1 MYKELNTYFPHG
13 LEGDGI
19 FKAIAGISWFPGV
32 VPENVDTYFMLK
44 HGEKLASKVC
54 DKFADDDG
62 IIQGAKLRQL
72 AQVIHNAYIVNWEHE
87 YKTLTVEYNPIENT
101 DFVET
106 IKDKTH
112 KDTEG
117 NNITTGKTT
126 TSNEDVT
133 TGSYSNSNVTTGK
146 FENADITTGK
156 YENADITTGKFEN
169 ADVTT
174 GKVNN
179 VDVTTG
185 KTTKTDEVNVAG
197 FDSATNVPQSDS
209 SSTTDYTGDGTDPMT
224 VNRTTDYTGDGTDPM
239 TLTRTTDYTGDGS
252 DPLTVNHTTD
262 YTGDGTDPLT
272 VNHTTNYTGDGTDPL
287 TVTLTTDYG
296 SENSNP
302 LTVKSS
308 STVDYGTKSGTPLT
322 VDATGSED
330 GTYERELRRHGN
342 IGVTTN
348 AQMISSDIDVWKLNN
363 FYDILCSDICKVIAL
378 SIF

>member
-1 MYKELNTYFPHG
+1 MYKELNTYFPNG

-72 AQVIHNAYIVNWEHE
+72 AQVIHNAYIKNWEHE

-101 DFVET
+101 DYTET
-106 IKDKTH
+106 IKDKDH
-112 KDTEG
+112 RDTEG
-117 NNITTGKTT
+117 GT
-126 TSNEDVT
+126 
-133 TGSYSNSNVTTGK
+133 
-146 FENADITTGK
+146 
-156 YENADITTGKFEN
+156 
-169 ADVTT
+169 
-174 GKVNN
+174 
-179 VDVTTG
+179 VTTG
-185 KTTKTDEVNVAG
+185 KTVDTSVTTGKLKNDSDVNVAG
-197 FDSATNVPQSDS
+197 FDSASNVPSSDS
-209 SSTTDYTGDGTDPMT
+209 TS
-224 VNRTTDYTGDGTDPM
+224 
-239 TLTRTTDYTGDGS
+239 
-252 DPLTVNHTTD
+252 TTD

-272 VNHTTNYTGDGTDPL
+272 VTNTT
-287 TVTLTTDYG
+287 
-296 SENSNP
+296 
-302 LTVKSS
+302 
-308 STVDYGTKSGTPLT
+308 DYGTKSGTPMT
-322 VDATGSED
+322 VDNTGSSD
-330 GTYERELRRHGN
+330 GTYERELRKHGN

>member
-1 MYKELNTYFPHG
+1 MYKELNTYFPNG
-13 LEGDGI
+13 LIGDGI
-19 FKAIAGISWFPGV
+19 FKAIAQISWFPGV
-32 VPENVDTYFMLK
+32 VPEHVDTYFMLK

-62 IIQGAKLRQL
+62 IIQGAKLNQL
-72 AQVIHNAYIVNWEHE
+72 AAVIHNAYIVNWEHE

-133 TGSYSNSNVTTGK
+133 TGAYSNSNV
-146 FENADITTGK
+146 
-156 YENADITTGKFEN
+156 TTGKFEN

-185 KTTKTDEVNVAG
+185 KTTKTDEFNVAG
-197 FDSATNVPQSDS
+197 FDSASNVPQSDS

-239 TLTRTTDYTGDGS
+239 T
-252 DPLTVNHTTD
+252 VNHTTD
-262 YTGDGTDPLT
+262 
-272 VNHTTNYTGDGTDPL
+272 YTGDGTDPL

>member
-1 MYKELNTYFPHG
+1 MYKELNTYFPNG

-62 IIQGAKLRQL
+62 IIQGDKLKQL

-112 KDTEG
+112 KATEG

-133 TGSYSNSNVTTGK
+133 TGKYTNDTVTTGK
-146 FENADITTGK
+146 FL
-156 YENADITTGKFEN
+156 N

-174 GKVNN
+174 GKFSNADVTTGKFSNE
-179 VDVTTG
+179 DVTTG
-185 KTTKTDEVNVAG
+185 KTASTNEVNVAG
-197 FDSATNVPQSDS
+197 FDSVSNVSQSDS
-209 SSTTDYTGDGTDPMT
+209 ASTTDYTGDGSDPLTVNRTTDYTRDGTDPLTVNRTTNYTGDGTDPLT
-224 VNRTTDYTGDGTDPM
+224 VNRTTDYTGDGTDP
-239 TLTRTTDYTGDGS
+239 
-252 DPLTVNHTTD
+252 LTVS
-262 YTGDGTDPLT
+262 
-272 VNHTTNYTGDGTDPL
+272 V
-287 TVTLTTDYG
+287 TTDYG
-296 SENSNP
+296 DENSSP

-348 AQMISSDIDVWKLNN
+348 AQMIIGDLDVWKLNN